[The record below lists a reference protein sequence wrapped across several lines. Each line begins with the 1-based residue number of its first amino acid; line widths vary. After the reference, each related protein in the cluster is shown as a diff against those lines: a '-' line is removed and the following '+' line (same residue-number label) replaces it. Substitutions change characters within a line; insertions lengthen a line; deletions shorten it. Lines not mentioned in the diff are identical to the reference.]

1 MSSDNM
7 DLDLEDEF
15 SDEVSAGKPTLKDM
29 WDNNPFLKIGA
40 VVVGIIIVGFV
51 YMTVFGSSG
60 TEDPEDTSILR
71 AKATAQGTV
80 GEETTEEYRKAVE
93 DTNVKR
99 AEIAKKIG
107 GSALPTPIGQVQG
120 QLDVSRNEEEENVGT
135 DPLQEWRRTA
145 EARRFEIDFSE
156 DPTAA
161 PAPVPEITPIIEP
174 IRPQTEVVQDPEL
187 VSRLVQQMQMI
198 IASKAPQSSEMK
210 KVTAVPEPYAVLL
223 KEREERAK
231 GMPSSM
237 GGSSGSYDVA
247 GMGSMDSAASAA
259 ADDQVSDD
267 PVITAMGQVIY
278 AQLLNEL
285 NSDVPTPVLAHVLQ
299 GPLKGGRAL
308 GEFTVEDEY
317 LVITFDYIVKDDITY
332 DIDAIALDP
341 ETTLGGMK
349 SHVDKHYWTRIV
361 LPAASKFIAGFS
373 DAATQTQTTAVADG
387 GGGAIQSQEDLNTR
401 EELMSG
407 VKEAAD
413 GIVDILD
420 EGVDRPLTVHLH
432 QGTPMGLL
440 LLESIRESN
449 ANR

>member
-15 SDEVSAGKPTLKDM
+15 ADDVSAGKPSLKDM

-40 VVVGIIIVGFV
+40 VVVGVIIIGFV
-51 YMTVFGSSG
+51 YMTVFGG
-60 TEDPEDTSILR
+60 GDDDKAENASILR
-71 AKATAQGTV
+71 ASATAQGTV
-80 GEETTEEYRKAVE
+80 GEEISDEYRKAVE

-99 AEIAKKIG
+99 AEIAKQIG
-107 GSALPTPIGQVQG
+107 GSALPTPIGQAKG
-120 QLDVSRNEEEENVGT
+120 QLDVSRSEEEENVGN

-156 DPTAA
+156 DPSAA

-198 IASKAPQSSEMK
+198 IASKAPEGAELK
-210 KVTAVPEPYAVLL
+210 KVTTIPEEYMKIL
-223 KEREERAK
+223 KDREAMEQNMA
-231 GMPSSM
+231 SSGG
-237 GGSSGSYDVA
+237 GGSFDSSGMSSADSVVA
-247 GMGSMDSAASAA
+247 DPA
-259 ADDQVSDD
+259 VED
-267 PVITAMGQVIY
+267 PVITSMGQVIY

-285 NSDVPTPVLAHVLQ
+285 NSDVPTPVLAHVLS
-299 GPLKGGRAL
+299 GPLRGGRAL
-308 GEFTVEDEY
+308 GEFSVEDEY

-332 DIDAIALDP
+332 TIDAIALDP

-349 SHVDKHYWTRIV
+349 SRVDKHYWTRVI
-361 LPAASKFIAGFS
+361 LPAASKFISGFA
-373 DAATQTQTTAVADG
+373 DAATKTETTAVADG

-413 GIVDILD
+413 GFVEILD
-420 EGVDRPLTVHLH
+420 EGVNRPLTVHLY

-440 LLESIRESN
+440 LLETIRESN
-449 ANR
+449 AQR

>member
-7 DLDLEDEF
+7 DLDLDDEF
-15 SDEVSAGKPTLKDM
+15 TEEVSAGKPTLKDM

-40 VVVGIIIVGFV
+40 VVVGVIIIGFV
-51 YMTVFGSSG
+51 YMTVFGG
-60 TEDPEDTSILR
+60 GETNDPDDVTVLR
-71 AKATAQGTV
+71 VNPNAQGQV
-80 GEETTEEYRKAVE
+80 GEEISEEYRKAVE

-99 AEIAKKIG
+99 AEIAKQIG
-107 GSALPTPIGQVQG
+107 GSALPTPIGQAKG
-120 QLDVSRNEEEENVGT
+120 QLDVSRSEEEENVGT

-187 VSRLVQQMQMI
+187 VSKLVQQMQMI
-198 IASKAPQSSEMK
+198 IASKAPESAELK
-210 KVTAVPEPYAVLL
+210 KVTVMPEEYVKVL
-223 KEREERAK
+223 KEREAMEQNMALP
-231 GMPSSM
+231 G
-237 GGSSGSYDVA
+237 GGSSFDSA
-247 GMGSMDSAASAA
+247 GMETAGTGDLASE
-259 ADDQVSDD
+259 D
-267 PVITAMGQVIY
+267 PVIISMGQVIY

-285 NSDVPTPVLAHVLQ
+285 NSDVPTPVLAHVLS
-299 GPLKGGRAL
+299 GPLRGGRAL
-308 GEFTVEDEY
+308 GEFEVQDEY

-332 DIDAIALDP
+332 TIDAIALDP

-349 SHVDKHYWTRIV
+349 SHVDKHYWTRVI
-361 LPAASKFIAGFS
+361 LPAASRFISGFAE
-373 DAATQTQTTAVADG
+373 AATQTETTAVADG
-387 GGGAIQSQEDLNTR
+387 GGGAIQSTEDLNTR

-413 GIVDILD
+413 GVVEILD
-420 EGVDRPLTVHLH
+420 EGVDRPITVHLH

-440 LLESIRESN
+440 LLETIRESN
-449 ANR
+449 AER

>member
-15 SDEVSAGKPTLKDM
+15 ADDVSASKPTLKDM

-60 TEDPEDTSILR
+60 SDKPEDDSILR
-71 AKATAQGTV
+71 ANATAQGTV
-80 GEETTEEYRKAVE
+80 GEETSEEYRKAVE

-198 IASKAPQSSEMK
+198 IASKAPQSSEHK
-210 KVTAVPEPYAVLL
+210 KVTSMPEPYTLVL
-223 KEREERAK
+223 KEREAIEQGR
-231 GMPSSM
+231 SSAM
-237 GGSSGSYDVA
+237 SPNGTFETA
-247 GMGSMDSAASAA
+247 GMGSMDSAAAAA

-308 GEFTVEDEY
+308 GKFTVEDEY
-317 LVITFDYIVKDDITY
+317 LVITFNYIVKDDITY

-349 SHVDKHYWTRIV
+349 SRVDKHYWTRVV

-373 DAATQTQTTAVADG
+373 AAATQTQRTAVADG

-407 VKEAAD
+407 VKEAAN

-420 EGVDRPLTVHLH
+420 EGVDRRLTVHLH